1 MKLQQSWQRIWE
13 LQIELPVI
21 SIHQSG
27 ETTPNSA
34 KQHKIGPGSP
44 LMEHGAGL
52 SSQNENLYPA
62 LLQNHEFH
70 IWFFF

>member
-34 KQHKIGPGSP
+34 KQHKIGPESP

-52 SSQNENLYPA
+52 SCSQ
-62 LLQNHEFH
+62 Q
-70 IWFFF
+70 